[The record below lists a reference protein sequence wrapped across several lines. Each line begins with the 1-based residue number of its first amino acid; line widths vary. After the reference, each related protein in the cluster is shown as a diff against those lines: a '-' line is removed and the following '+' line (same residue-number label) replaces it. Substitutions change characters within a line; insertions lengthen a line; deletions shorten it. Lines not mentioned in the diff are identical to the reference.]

1 MTCGLKWFIGVFM
14 QFYLVEP
21 SFIQGY
27 HMAIKIN
34 PYVCMITRVKEFYR
48 ITFLLCVDG
57 ARLVSLFDD
66 SW

>member
-1 MTCGLKWFIGVFM
+1 M